1 VTSLSTHVLDT
12 GNGLPAVGIDVSVER
27 LVDEEWVGHGE
38 GTTDVNGRITG
49 FGKGFASGTY
59 RLRFATGAYGNLFY
73 PEVAIMV
80 NLDAEEDHYHV
91 PLLLSPFGYSTYRG
105 S

>member
-1 VTSLSTHVLDT
+1 MTSLSTHVLDT
-12 GNGLPAVGIDVSVER
+12 GTGLPAVGLEVSVEKI
-27 LVDEEWVGHGE
+27 VDGEWVGHGE
-38 GTTDVNGRITG
+38 GATDVNGRITG
-49 FGKGFASGTY
+49 FGKGFGTGTY
-59 RLRFATGAYGNLFY
+59 RLRFDTGGYGNLFY
-73 PEVAIMV
+73 PEVVIAV